1 MPTYRDHAIV
11 LKTTAVRDADRRYI
25 FYTRS
30 HGKVAVLAKGSRR
43 SKSKMSPHLGGFG
56 LVDVMIAKGK
66 RLDCLAGAS
75 LERYY
80 GSILDDLDT
89 AAAAQGFLL
98 VIDALTKQ
106 ELPEERIFELA
117 AACLETLDAGAKG
130 NAGAVFHAAVLQLL
144 GILGLAPE
152 LEHCVRCRNTLPR
165 TGLPAAAGASLSI
178 VRGGFECGRCRAPE
192 SVAVT
197 ADAVKVLRF
206 LVRQP
211 LATAARLRFTHGIHR
226 EILMLTDLFLASHL
240 ERRLPALGYVREW
253 TRF

>member
-11 LKTTAVRDADRRYI
+11 LKTAVVRDADRRYF
-25 FYTRS
+25 FYTRG

-66 RLDCLAGAS
+66 RIDRLAGAS
-75 LERYY
+75 LERSY
-80 GSILDDLDT
+80 GRILDDLGT

-117 AACLETLDAGAKG
+117 AACLETLDSGARG
-130 NAGAVFHAAVLQLL
+130 NAGAIFHAAVLQLL

-152 LEHCVRCRNTLPR
+152 LEHCVRCRNPLPQ
-165 TGLPAAAGASLSI
+165 ASASLSI
-178 VRGGFECGRCRAPE
+178 ARGGFECGRCRAPE
-192 SVAVT
+192 SVTVT

-211 LATAARLRFTHGIHR
+211 LPTAARLRFTPGIHR
-226 EILMLTDLFLASHL
+226 EILMLTDLFLAAHL
-240 ERRLPALGYVREW
+240 DRRLPALGYVREW
-253 TRF
+253 TRL